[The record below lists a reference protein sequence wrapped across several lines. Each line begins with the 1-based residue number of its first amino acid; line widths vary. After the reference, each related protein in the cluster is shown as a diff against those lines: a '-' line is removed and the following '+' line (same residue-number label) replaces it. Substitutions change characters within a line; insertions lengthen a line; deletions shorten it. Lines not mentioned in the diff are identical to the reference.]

1 MTPDM
6 AIRGAA
12 SLGTILVAAG
22 AGIVAVEGRRR
33 HPVLESVL
41 TRRWLTWAVLAPMWL
56 AASVWPVARAVLLT
70 AFAAIAVSEFA
81 RMRTAL
87 VRADRWILTGW
98 ALVSVPLVAL
108 GADLTP
114 VIVAASLTTIVLP
127 LMTSDIRNG
136 PQRIGDA
143 CFGLVIVVVPF
154 LLLVE
159 IASRTS
165 GAVFFALGMAI
176 ALSDVCAFVMGSTLG
191 KRRLTPAL
199 SPNKTVAGVVGNF
212 LGATLGV
219 AISVAAGIVPLSVGW
234 LAPIVAIGAIIGDLT
249 ISLLK
254 RSHGVKDA
262 GNWLPGFGGLLD
274 RVDSLLV
281 ATPIAY
287 AAISIFGVGS

>member
-98 ALVSVPLVAL
+98 ALVHCIEAPVSAVP
-108 GADLTP
+108 
-114 VIVAASLTTIVLP
+114 
-127 LMTSDIRNG
+127 
-136 PQRIGDA
+136 
-143 CFGLVIVVVPF
+143 
-154 LLLVE
+154 
-159 IASRTS
+159 
-165 GAVFFALGMAI
+165 
-176 ALSDVCAFVMGSTLG
+176 
-191 KRRLTPAL
+191 RLQ
-199 SPNKTVAGVVGNF
+199 
-212 LGATLGV
+212 
-219 AISVAAGIVPLSVGW
+219 
-234 LAPIVAIGAIIGDLT
+234 
-249 ISLLK
+249 
-254 RSHGVKDA
+254 
-262 GNWLPGFGGLLD
+262 
-274 RVDSLLV
+274 
-281 ATPIAY
+281 
-287 AAISIFGVGS
+287 AAIDLKPEAVLR